1 MYYGQYDLSLQMKLE
16 FENQWI
22 SQSEQTRQGV
32 IDFWNTHNL
41 LKPDVSGIQR
51 AKEVVWVVRTP
62 SQSIIGVSTAFKAH
76 FKQLH
81 NNFYVFRCAIAPD
94 FRIPGLMSKIL
105 VDTRDF
111 LESIHKKDPDPCL
124 GIMTFVENPGV
135 NANRKAVWSAS
146 QMVYVGSTPDG
157 KQIRVYYF
165 KGARI

>member
-1 MYYGQYDLSLQMKLE
+1 MNFE

-22 SQSEQTRQGV
+22 LQSEQTRQEV
-32 IDFWNTHNL
+32 IDFWNTHKL
-41 LKPDVSGIQR
+41 LKPDVSAIER

-62 SQSIIGVSTAFKAH
+62 SKSIIGVSTAFKAH

-81 NNFYVFRCAIAPD
+81 NSFYVFRCAIAPD
-94 FRIPGLMSKIL
+94 FRIPGLLAKIL

-111 LESIHKKDPDPCL
+111 LESIHKNDPDPCV
-124 GIMTFVENPGV
+124 GILTFVENQGV
-135 NANRKAVWSAS
+135 NANRRAVWPAS
-146 QMVYVGSTPDG
+146 KMVYIGSTANG